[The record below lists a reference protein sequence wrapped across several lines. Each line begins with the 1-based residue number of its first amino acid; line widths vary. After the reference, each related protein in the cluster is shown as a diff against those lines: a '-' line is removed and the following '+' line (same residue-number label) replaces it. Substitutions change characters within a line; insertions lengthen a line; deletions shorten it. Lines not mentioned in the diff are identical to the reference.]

1 MNNKLSA
8 FRLTRFG
15 FRDSGKKL
23 GGKQEYDGE
32 SDDDVMLSET
42 LRDLN
47 VTKMNANEE
56 KICQMFQNYG
66 VSVVTGNQP
75 SVFSSGTGIT
85 VAKIDRT
92 KHVETP
98 SMKGVHGTPLSSAER
113 VTVQNTDDGQSSVI
127 ALDKKTSVFNLPPND
142 HSSHEVGI
150 QVDDSVGVINKT
162 AVTRDCNHGLCADEQ
177 QPPLINE
184 VRNIFMIFESQ
195 LSIYLFCFPHSE

>member
-47 VTKMNANEE
+47 VTKMDANEE

-66 VSVVTGNQP
+66 VRVVTGNQP

-98 SMKGVHGTPLSSAER
+98 SMKGMQGTPLSSAER
-113 VTVQNTDDGQSSVI
+113 VAVQDTDDGQSSVI
-127 ALDKKTSVFNLPPND
+127 VLDKKTSIFDMPPND
-142 HSSHEVGI
+142 HGSHEVGI
-150 QVDDSVGVINKT
+150 QVDDSVSNKT
-162 AVTRDCNHGLCADEQ
+162 AATRDCNHDVCADEP

-184 VRNIFMIFESQ
+184 VRDIFMIFASQ
-195 LSIYLFCFPHSE
+195 LSIYLF